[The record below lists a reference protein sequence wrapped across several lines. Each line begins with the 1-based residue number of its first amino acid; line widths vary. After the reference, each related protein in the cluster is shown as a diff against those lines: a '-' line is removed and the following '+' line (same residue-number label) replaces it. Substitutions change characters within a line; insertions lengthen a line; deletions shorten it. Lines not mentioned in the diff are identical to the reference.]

1 MPWHYSLQCPGVW
14 QWELLLQGL
23 QHPPSKIS
31 HFSKSSPNCA
41 RYNITLDMTNC
52 ATLASSVQATIRYDR
67 LRYVAHDND
76 SSRCC
81 EQQCGLIN
89 APVQSKKEIFLSLFL
104 AAVFRWP
111 CMLWSLVNASDSWGH
126 SHTHKASKGRWETAV
141 WPRSIY
147 ELFNCSNFSKKKY
160 WDLASVIW

>member
-111 CMLWSLVNASDSWGH
+111 CMLWSLTLGKCFRLLRTLTHSQSIKGALRDS
-126 SHTHKASKGRWETAV
+126 
-141 WPRSIY
+141 
-147 ELFNCSNFSKKKY
+147 
-160 WDLASVIW
+160 SVAKIHLWAF